1 MVAKIIIIPR
11 RVWEVYMNEELNHLV
26 YTLEKYDEVI
36 DDSNLKL
43 SNLRN
48 LYKHDYDA
56 MMEEKFRLEGEI
68 KSLKKAKLNPYFAR
82 IDFESN
88 SNKDICYIGKL
99 GVSDYDNNII
109 TVDWR
114 APISSLYY
122 DSNIGECSYESPD
135 GEIKGNLTLKRQYTI
150 ENSKLISFNDVD
162 TVSNDE
168 LLKPYLS
175 VSADNRLKN
184 IVSTIQ
190 SEQNKIIREKM
201 GKNLII
207 QGVAGSG
214 KTTVALHRIAY
225 LVYNNRNLFKPS
237 DYMVIGPNKF
247 FVSYI
252 SGILPDLDV
261 NGVSEYTLEELFI
274 EYLNEDYKIEKYLD
288 KLKDKDSLSK
298 FKVSFEMK
306 KEIDKYFNNLEVI
319 PNIDFKINDVV
330 ILNKHIIGKTYEEI
344 NKNTFKSIKS
354 RIDRLILLLNKY
366 IEENKYKIITKLI
379 QDKVDKK
386 IIDELKNNIN
396 IHLKKYFN
404 VLNKK
409 VKKIYI
415 EILDN
420 LNINTDK
427 INKGIIEVE
436 DMASLIYIR
445 YKLIGDNMFDNY
457 KHIVI
462 DEAQDYG
469 ELTFYVLKKIFK
481 NATFSIYG
489 DLAQS
494 LYSYRSIDNWE
505 CLDKVFNNLEILKLN
520 KSYRTT
526 IEIMEEANKINDLLK
541 LDRAIPVIRH
551 GDQVEYTNKNIETLI
566 NELKEKYK
574 TIAIITKDQDEANEL
589 YKKLKD
595 SIDIN
600 LINSSNLNYN
610 SDINILPSYLS
621 KGLEFDSVII
631 KNIEDFNK
639 ESILDMKLLYVSMT
653 RALHTLYIIK

>member
-1 MVAKIIIIPR
+1 MQ
-11 RVWEVYMNEELNHLV
+11 EELEHLD
-26 YTLEKYDEVI
+26 YTLDKYNEVI
-36 DDSNLKL
+36 EDSKLKL
-43 SNLRN
+43 SNLKK
-48 LYKHDYDA
+48 LYKNDYDA
-56 MMEEKFRLEGEI
+56 MMEEKFKLEGEI
-68 KSLKKAKLNPYFAR
+68 KSIEKAKNTPYFAR
-82 IDFESN
+82 IDFN
-88 SNKDICYIGKL
+88 SKNNSEKCYIGKV

-122 DSNIGECSYESPD
+122 DSNVGKCSYEAPD
-135 GEIKGNLTLKRQYTI
+135 GTINGELTLKRQYMI
-150 ENSKLISFNDVD
+150 ENSKLINFNDVD

-190 SEQNKIIREKM
+190 SEQNKIIREKL
-201 GKNLII
+201 GKNLVI

-225 LVYNNRNLFKPS
+225 LVYNNRDLFKAS

-261 NGVSEYTLEELFI
+261 NGVSEYTFDELMIKYVDEKFTI
-274 EYLNEDYKIEKYLD
+274 NNSLNKI
-288 KLKDKDSLSK
+288 KDIDNISR
-298 FKVSFEMK
+298 FKTSMEMK
-306 KEIDKYFNNLEVI
+306 KEIDKYFENLSILPSNDFTINEV
-319 PNIDFKINDVV
+319 KILSNSF
-330 ILNKHIIGKTYEEI
+330 IKSTYDEI

-366 IEENKYKIITKLI
+366 INDNMDSIIFKLI
-379 QDKVDKK
+379 KDKTDKK
-386 IIDELKNNIN
+386 VIDEIKNNIN
-396 IHLKKYFN
+396 NNLKKYFN
-404 VLNKK
+404 ILNKK
-409 VKKIYI
+409 VKDIYI
-415 EILDN
+415 EVLKDN
-420 LNINTDK
+420 DIDIEDVKKNK
-427 INKGIIEVE
+427 IEIE
-436 DMASLIYIR
+436 DIPSLIYIKYR
-445 YKLIGDNMFDNY
+445 LSGSDIFNNY

-469 ELTFYVLKKIFK
+469 EFNFYVLNKIFK

-505 CLDKVFNNLEILKLN
+505 CLNNVFDNLEILKLN

-526 IEIMEEANKINDLLK
+526 IEIMNEANKINELLG
-541 LDRAIPVIRH
+541 LDKAIPVIRH
-551 GDQVEYTNKNIETLI
+551 GDSVEYSSNSIVDLI
-566 NELKEKYK
+566 NELKREYK
-574 TIAIITKDQDEANEL
+574 TVAIITKTSEESSRLYEEL
-589 YKKLKD
+589 KSD
-595 SIDIN
+595 IDIN
-600 LINSSNLNYN
+600 LISSDNLNYD

-631 KNIEDFNK
+631 VNK
-639 ESILDMKLLYVSMT
+639 DEFKENSVLDMKLLYVSMT
-653 RALHTLYIIK
+653 RALHKLIFKE

>member
-1 MVAKIIIIPR
+1 MQ
-11 RVWEVYMNEELNHLV
+11 EELEYLN
-26 YTLEKYDEVI
+26 YTLDKYDEVV
-36 DDSNLKL
+36 DDSKLKL
-43 SNLRN
+43 SNLKN

-56 MMEEKFRLEGEI
+56 MLEEKFKLENEI
-68 KSLKKAKLNPYFAR
+68 KSIEKAKQTPYFAR
-82 IDFESN
+82 IDFNSN
-88 SNKDICYIGKL
+88 SNKEKCYIGKL

-122 DSNIGECSYESPD
+122 DSNVGQCSYEAPD
-135 GEIKGNLTLKRQYTI
+135 GTINGELTLKRQYTI
-150 ENSKLISFNDVD
+150 ENSKLINFNDVD

-190 SEQNKIIREKM
+190 SEQNKIIREKL
-201 GKNLII
+201 GKNLVI
-207 QGVAGSG
+207 QGVAGRG

-225 LVYNNRNLFKPS
+225 LVYNNRDLFKAS

-261 NGVSEYTLEELFI
+261 NGVSEYTLDELMLKYVDEKFI
-274 EYLNEDYKIEKYLD
+274 INNSLD
-288 KLKDKDSLSK
+288 KIKDIDNTSR
-298 FKVSFEMK
+298 FKTSMEIK
-306 KEIDKYFNNLEVI
+306 KEIDKYFKTLSI
-319 PNIDFKINDVV
+319 LPKDDFTINGVKILSNSF
-330 ILNKHIIGKTYEEI
+330 IKNTYDEI

-366 IEENKYKIITKLI
+366 ISDNMDSILSKLI
-379 QDKVDKK
+379 KGKTDKK
-386 IIDELKNNIN
+386 VLDEIKNNASIN
-396 IHLKKYFN
+396 LKKYFTI
-404 VLNKK
+404 LNKK
-409 VKKIYI
+409 VKDIYI
-415 EILDN
+415 EILKDN
-420 LNINTDK
+420 NIDVSGIKQNK
-427 INKGIIEVE
+427 IEIE
-436 DMASLIYIR
+436 DIPSLIYIKHR
-445 YKLIGDNMFDNY
+445 LSGSDVFNNY

-469 ELTFYVLKKIFK
+469 EFNFYALKQIFK

-494 LYSYRSIDNWE
+494 LYSYRSLDNWE
-505 CLDKVFNNLEILKLN
+505 CLKDVFDNLEILKLN

-526 IEIMEEANKINDLLK
+526 IEIMDEANKINELLG
-541 LDRAIPVIRH
+541 LDKAIPVIRH
-551 GDQVEYTNKNIETLI
+551 GDRVEYRDDSLI
-566 NELKEKYK
+566 NLISELKEQYK
-574 TIAIITKDQDEANEL
+574 TVAIITKTQDESNKL
-589 YKKLKD
+589 YKELKNN
-595 SIDIN
+595 IDII
-600 LINSSNLNYN
+600 LINSNNLNYD

-631 KNIEDFNK
+631 VNK
-639 ESILDMKLLYVSMT
+639 DEFKKDSIIDMKLLYVSMT
-653 RALHTLYIIK
+653 RALHKLIVKK